1 MSERSQF
8 GLLTQRRFLPL
19 FLTQFFGA
27 ANDNVFKF
35 AFTVL
40 ATYSAAEWGG
50 LDPKSAGAVIGG
62 VFILPFV
69 LFSATA
75 GQLADK
81 YDKAALMRFIKN
93 LEIAIMLV
101 IGAGF
106 VWHVVALLFAGV
118 FLMGLHSTLFGPV
131 KYSLLPQVL
140 RETGMP
146 SSATL
151 VTCPR
156 SNRWVGAGDPPI
168 DRFYAS
174 GVAIAVG
181 TDSLASVADLNLF
194 SELKMMRRLAPQV
207 PARKI
212 LESATLV
219 GAKALGLESD
229 LGSITPGKRA
239 QLICVQLP
247 DAVDD
252 VEEYLV
258 SGIEPAWIQPLNS

>member
-1 MSERSQF
+1 MPSIRQPGFESRSRIP
-8 GLLTQRRFLPL
+8 TP
-19 FLTQFFGA
+19 
-27 ANDNVFKF
+27 
-35 AFTVL
+35 
-40 ATYSAAEWGG
+40 SAA
-50 LDPKSAGAVIGG
+50 SSSAVIGKFRTVERVVSLAG
-62 VFILPFV
+62 PLDSGQAW
-69 LFSATA
+69 LTA
-75 GQLADK
+75 
-81 YDKAALMRFIKN
+81 
-93 LEIAIMLV
+93 
-101 IGAGF
+101 
-106 VWHVVALLFAGV
+106 
-118 FLMGLHSTLFGPV
+118 
-131 KYSLLPQVL
+131 
-140 RETGMP
+140 P
-146 SSATL
+146 SMT
-151 VTCPR
+151 
-156 SNRWVGAGDPPI
+156 PI